1 MLLGG
6 IITLLVGDGAFMT
19 ASVVGNHHV
28 RVRARVRVRVSVSA
42 LFEVLVYRVS
52 ILV

>member
-28 RVRARVRVRVSVSA
+28 RVRVRVSVSA